1 MNTQQYQ
8 SNQISMPVKHYGQRG
23 GIIGLIAAGI
33 LAVVTVLMCDFS
45 CNESPVYIG
54 VFIAF
59 PIFYVIG
66 AFIGFFW
73 KNRMVRIIMLTIFGF
88 LIIWFLI
95 VYISELSG

>member
-1 MNTQQYQ
+1 MSGDKKWAIVTGG
-8 SNQISMPVKHYGQRG
+8 SRG
-23 GIIGLIAAGI
+23 LGYETAKGLIAAGI